1 MISYVVS
8 DDKVPHKERLG
19 RMPYELALD
28 VQALIGGKI
37 YAIDDVARSITRIK
51 GDEMMVGKFD

>member
-8 DDKVPHKERLG
+8 DDKVPHKERG

-37 YAIDDVARSITRIK
+37 YAIDDVERSITRIK

>member
-37 YAIDDVARSITRIK
+37 YAIDDVARSITKIDE
-51 GDEMMVGKFD
+51 GDEYV

>member
-37 YAIDDVARSITRIK
+37 YAIDDVERSITKIDE
-51 GDEMMVGKFD
+51 GDEHD